1 MLCTTI
7 TVLAVQA
14 CASEFISFV
23 SSDAGNHC
31 SDGSRRHLDG
41 EDVLWSLTALGFEH
55 YADTL
60 QVGHNRGFMH
70 FNYRILDLWNV
81 SHHHSILLIF
91 LMMPIT
97 RFICEAGELA
107 RRLKLSCKKLRIPH
121 LNFQELLL
129 CGQRNMGQPH
139 RAVSNRHR
147 LCPV

>member
-1 MLCTTI
+1 MLCNTI

-70 FNYRILDLWNV
+70 LTTVY
-81 SHHHSILLIF
+81 LIYAMY
-91 LMMPIT
+91 LIT
-97 RFICEAGELA
+97 TA
-107 RRLKLSCKKLRIPH
+107 ST
-121 LNFQELLL
+121 
-129 CGQRNMGQPH
+129 
-139 RAVSNRHR
+139 
-147 LCPV
+147 